1 MSNSFLKG
9 GLGAILAL
17 GLAVAPVAIPPAL
30 ATSEPDPGETP
41 PAATAVDI
49 TAAESRVII
58 NEAYLNG
65 GSANATYKNKY
76 VELYNPTSADI
87 NLSGWSLQYRS
98 ATGKVAPTGL
108 APLSGTI

>member
-1 MSNSFLKG
+1 MSNSFMKV

-17 GLAVAPVAIPPAL
+17 GLAVAPAAIPPAS
-30 ATSEPDPGETP
+30 ATSEPSPGETP
-41 PAATAVDI
+41 LAA
-49 TAAESRVII
+49 AALDATSAPQVII

-76 VELYNPTSADI
+76 VELYNRTNTDI

-98 ATGKVAPTGL
+98 ASGQVAPTGL
-108 APLSGTI
+108 APLS